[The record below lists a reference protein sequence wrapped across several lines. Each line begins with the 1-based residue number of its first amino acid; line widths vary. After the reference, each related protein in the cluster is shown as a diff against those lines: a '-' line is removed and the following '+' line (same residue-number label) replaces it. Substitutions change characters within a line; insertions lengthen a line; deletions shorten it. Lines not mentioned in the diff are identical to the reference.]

1 MRRKKIVISRIDK
14 IIADY
19 FAQELDDSELAELH
33 NWLIVASENKEYF
46 VQKQEGWFSPVGGNN
61 EFHFI

>member
-1 MRRKKIVISRIDK
+1 MRKKKIVISRIDK
-14 IIADY
+14 IIAGY
-19 FAQELDDSELAELH
+19 FAQELDNSELAELH
-33 NWLIVASENKEYF
+33 DWMKSASENKEYF